1 MSFDVKA
8 FVADHFKRRYHRPC
22 ITVMDGCCRTCL
34 RGTPSGYDLK
44 KKSIKDLMDEGKIDP
59 YQIASAF
66 HIGSTYYPPYFKE
79 SVVNMKSVAAPCQYP
94 GNCNLKCVL
103 CFSLIMNSDDV
114 ELDIW
119 PGFKVHKSCTSPC
132 QFPCCPKRLPT
143 LPAYL
148 SLQRS
153 TLMCELH
160 QDSNAFNRLSVSTAT
175 SIQERKE
182 ALKLGLN
189 SSLKYMKIPELSI
202 PSEPAAKIPSQLKK
216 THSFKQPA
224 VTSKAKADKFD
235 ERGKSKSIFNF
246 FQTPKAAAAKAKK
259 KIQEEAI
266 KASKL
271 DDAPRRFIKNKE
283 TGEVFG
289 YWNGNNAY
297 HIETNELL
305 FTRDTSTNGVHT
317 KFDFSP
323 PVSLAEFAAEKIAA
337 EKSTPLDKEEKNE
350 GGTNP

>member
-8 FVADHFKRRYHRPC
+8 FVADHLKRRYHRPC
-22 ITVMDGCCRTCL
+22 ITVMDGCCRICL

-44 KKSIKDLMDEGKIDP
+44 KKTIRDLMDEGKIDP
-59 YQIASAF
+59 YQIANAF
-66 HIGSTYYPPYFKE
+66 HVGSTYYQPYFKE
-79 SVVNMKSVAAPCQYP
+79 IVVNMKSDAAPCQYP

-132 QFPCCPKRLPT
+132 LFPCCPKRLPT

-160 QDSNAFNRLSVSTAT
+160 QDSSAFNRLSVSTAT
-175 SIQERKE
+175 AIQERKE
-182 ALKLGLN
+182 ALN
-189 SSLKYMKIPELSI
+189 SIQKQPPCPMKHPELDNVDI
-202 PSEPAAKIPSQLKK
+202 PSEPAVKTPSQLKT
-216 THSFKQPA
+216 THSFKKPA
-224 VTSKAKADKFD
+224 AKAKADKFD
-235 ERGKSKSIFNF
+235 ERGKSKSIFHF
-246 FQTPKAAAAKAKK
+246 FQTPKAAEAKAKK
-259 KIQEEAI
+259 KVQEEAI

-271 DDAPRRFIKNKE
+271 DDAPRRFIKNRE
-283 TGEVFG
+283 TGEIFG
-289 YWNGNNAY
+289 YWKGNDAY

-305 FTRDTSTNGVHT
+305 FTRDTPMNCGPT

-323 PVSLAEFAAEKIAA
+323 PVRLAEFAAET
-337 EKSTPLDKEEKNE
+337 SVSLNKEEENE
-350 GGTNP
+350 GGTSP